1 MNATATQRGKIIT
14 CSDRK
19 GSSEEVCFFLQFII
33 NVSLLSG
40 RIKDEKKALD
50 VKVHFNAP
58 DVYFLATTK
67 HNLGGRYFSF
77 SDRVLQKSEN
87 KNAVVLAHILAKSF
101 IAFLLVSRVCLRGS
115 LIVHIP

>member
-1 MNATATQRGKIIT
+1 MFH
-14 CSDRK
+14 
-19 GSSEEVCFFLQFII
+19 CFQVAL
-33 NVSLLSG
+33 
-40 RIKDEKKALD
+40 RTKKKALD

-87 KNAVVLAHILAKSF
+87 KNAAVLAHILAKSF
-101 IAFLLVSRVCLRGS
+101 IAFLLASLFFFWPVCLGGS